1 MYLERSPRVAACFLA
16 LSMAGCSSV
25 KEQFRQAIVEMK
37 ADLAILDS
45 GDDGLDA
52 FGSADAKDL
61 RAARAE
67 MER

>member
-1 MYLERSPRVAACFLA
+1 MV
-16 LSMAGCSSV
+16 GCSSTR
-25 KEQFRQAIVEMK
+25 EQFRQAFVEMK
-37 ADLAILDS
+37 ADLAVLDS

-52 FGSADAKDL
+52 FGSADAKSL

>member
-16 LSMAGCSSV
+16 IAMMGCSSV
-25 KEQFRQAIVEMK
+25 REQFQQAFVEMK

>member
-1 MYLERSPRVAACFLA
+1 MCPERSPLVAACLLA
-16 LSMAGCSSV
+16 LSVAGCSSV
-25 KEQFRQAIVEMK
+25 KEQFRQALVEMK

-52 FGSADAKDL
+52 FGSADAKYL

>member
-1 MYLERSPRVAACFLA
+1 MCPARLPLVAACL
-16 LSMAGCSSV
+16 LSLSVVGCASV
-25 KEQFRQAIVEMK
+25 KEQFRQAWVEMK

-52 FGSADAKDL
+52 FGSADAKYL

-67 MER
+67 TER